1 MILWLEIFLKGIA
14 AGMVIAV
21 PVGPVA
27 VICIKRAMYY
37 GLPGG
42 FSAGMGAAI
51 ADAFFGAVAGFG
63 IAAVSHFLITQE
75 VWIRLVGGIALLAI
89 GFLFVFFPGSPPEKG
104 PSRAGLA
111 GTFLTTFMLTLT
123 NPITIITFLTVFAS
137 LGLASA
143 PMSYGA
149 AGVLVAGVF
158 LGSAIWWLSISLA
171 VLLARGKIGTAWM
184 PMMKRW
190 CGVLVFGF
198 GVYAVWDAVEQLYFS

>member
-63 IAAVSHFLITQE
+63 IAAISHFLITQE
-75 VWIRLVGGIALLAI
+75 QVIRGVGGLILVVMGI
-89 GFLFVFFPGSPPEKG
+89 LFFFFPGAPPEKG
-104 PSRAGLA
+104 ASRAGLA

-137 LGLASA
+137 LGLAGTQ
-143 PMSYGA
+143 MSYGA

-158 LGSAIWWLSISLA
+158 LGSALWWLAISLA
-171 VLLARGKIGTAWM
+171 VMLARGKVGTAWM
-184 PMMKRW
+184 PTVKRW
-190 CGVLVFGF
+190 SGVLIFGF
-198 GVYAVWDAVEQLYFS
+198 GIYALWDSLHYVAG